1 MRSLLLIGAL
11 LLAACQQPPALHA
24 PVTGAVSAASQLRAE
39 GEALMAGGNYTGAVE
54 KLRQAN
60 DLEPTS
66 VPLRFALGTAYS
78 FLEKQ
83 PEAIAQF
90 RWVMTNAAVDAIEHR
105 EARRWLVRVG
115 ALVEPSP
122 GPGGK
127 LEVASTDSTK
137 AESAAKGTIAGQT
150 QWSGLDP
157 TREPVRMN
165 IALAGD
171 EDSTRRVNRKTTVV
185 LGGPYEFKDVPEGRY
200 RVLGI
205 VGEETII
212 WDEKVTVEA
221 GKQAEV
227 LLSQASSQ
235 KPRFAFPQAPKS
247 QP

>member
-1 MRSLLLIGAL
+1 MRALFLVLVL
-11 LLAACQQPPALHA
+11 LLAACQEPPALHA
-24 PVTGAVSAASQLRAE
+24 PVVGGASPAGQLRAE
-39 GEALMAGGNYTGAVE
+39 GDALMVGANYAGAVE
-54 KLRQAN
+54 KFRQAI

-78 FLEKQ
+78 FLEKR

-90 RWVMTNAAVDAIEHR
+90 RWVMTSAAADTLEHR
-105 EARRWLVRVG
+105 EARRWLARVG

-122 GPGGK
+122 GASGK
-127 LEVASTDSTK
+127 PEVASTDPTK
-137 AESAAKGTIAGQT
+137 AESPGKGTIAGKT
-150 QWSGLDP
+150 EWSGLDP
-157 TREPVRMN
+157 TRRPVRMN

-171 EDSTRRVNRKTTVV
+171 EESTRRVNRKIAID
-185 LGGPYEFKDVPEGRY
+185 LGGPYEFKDVPAGRY

-221 GKQAEV
+221 GKHAEV

-235 KPRFAFPQAPKS
+235 APRHSFPQEPKS